1 MRKLSHII
9 QVTLNFIASV
19 LRRKRKGGLGYTGGH
34 VETEAEM
41 GVMQPLPRATRSCR
55 RKEGL
60 SPEPAEGMGPVDVL
74 LWTSDLWNWDRIY
87 FYIIST

>member
-60 SPEPAEGMGPVDVL
+60 SPEPAEGMGLFMSYFGL
-74 LWTSDLWNWDRIY
+74 LTCGIGTEY
-87 FYIIST
+87 ISTS